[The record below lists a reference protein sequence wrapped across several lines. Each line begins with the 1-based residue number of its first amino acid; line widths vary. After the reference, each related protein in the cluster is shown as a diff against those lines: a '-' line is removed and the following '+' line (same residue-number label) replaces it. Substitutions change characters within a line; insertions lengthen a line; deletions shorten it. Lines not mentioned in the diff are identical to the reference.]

1 MDKRAFLEG
10 FFTASTVALGGH
22 FMWRRLQN
30 PDSLIVTVN
39 PETAADPLLP
49 QTGQPAPPGFRFTPL
64 EIESAQPQQGVPKPA
79 PTLERPESIARV
91 PTPIQPP
98 DEVSAPL
105 EVSNDGPDAGFN
117 VAQLTDNQV
126 SEYLRKIRNF
136 DAIFA
141 SDIYLDPKYEQVLL
155 KTTRHLARVE
165 SYIGHGNFN
174 LMSFDEML
182 QSGRN
187 FSRIGAFEADELNFL
202 EEIFFANPHRYGF
215 FGKKIS
221 LEITDAIPKKDVAK
235 IPDSGHFLLKGE
247 SLNLYEKMKADV
259 GQIILTSGVRS
270 NVKQMHLFL
279 AKTIEAN
286 GNLSRASRSLAPP
299 GHSYHGVGD
308 FDIGKIGFGERNF
321 TADFSSTEE
330 YKRIA
335 RLGYVDIR
343 YPTDNLFGV
352 RFEPWH
358 IKIS

>member
-1 MDKRAFLEG
+1 LDKRAFLEG

-30 PDSLIVTVN
+30 PDSLIIASN
-39 PETAADPLLP
+39 PPPVSDTLLP

-64 EIESAQPQQGVPKPA
+64 EIESVQPQQGLPKPA
-79 PTLERPESIARV
+79 PVLVPDSSATQETTPPAVESNQDV
-91 PTPIQPP
+91 
-98 DEVSAPL
+98 
-105 EVSNDGPDAGFN
+105 FN
-117 VAQLTDNQV
+117 VTQLSDTQV
-126 SEYLRKIRNF
+126 DEYLRKIRNF

-141 SDIYLDPKYEQVLL
+141 SDIYLDPRYEQVLL

-221 LEITDAIPKKDVAK
+221 LEITDAIPRKDVAK
-235 IPDSGHFLLKGE
+235 IPNSGHFLLKGE

-330 YKRIA
+330 YKKIA

-352 RFEPWH
+352 RSEPWH
-358 IKIS
+358 IKIG

>member
-1 MDKRAFLEG
+1 LDKRAFLEG

-30 PDSLIVTVN
+30 PDSLIIASN
-39 PETAADPLLP
+39 PPPVSDTLLP
-49 QTGQPAPPGFRFTPL
+49 QTDQSAPPGFRFTPL
-64 EIESAQPQQGVPKPA
+64 EIESVQPQQGLPKPA
-79 PTLERPESIARV
+79 PVLVPDSSATQETTPPAVESNQDV
-91 PTPIQPP
+91 
-98 DEVSAPL
+98 
-105 EVSNDGPDAGFN
+105 FN
-117 VAQLTDNQV
+117 VTQLSDTQV
-126 SEYLRKIRNF
+126 DEYLRKIRNF

-141 SDIYLDPKYEQVLL
+141 SDIYLDPRYEQVLL

-202 EEIFFANPHRYGF
+202 QEIFFANPHRYGF

-221 LEITDAIPKKDVAK
+221 LEITDAIPRKNVAK
-235 IPDSGHFLLKGE
+235 IPNSGHFLLKGE

-330 YKRIA
+330 YKKIA

-352 RFEPWH
+352 RSEPWH
-358 IKIS
+358 IKIG